1 MKKWLTVFVICSCF
15 FLGCTKQIIVREESV
30 HAHKLRKGEVYTVT
44 MDGWFLSNEAIIEM
58 LEKYENLKA
67 ELEKCRLEKD
77 K

>member
-1 MKKWLTVFVICSCF
+1 
-15 FLGCTKQIIVREESV
+15 
-30 HAHKLRKGEVYTVT
+30 